1 MINVL
6 ISAEWGAITSTY
18 QSLLGRSFYKE
29 NSPPPKVKI
38 TFYYEHRFRYD
49 ILKKYENIA
58 YEKNFMSL

>member
-6 ISAEWGAITSTY
+6 ISAEWGAITATY

-38 TFYYEHRFRYD
+38 TFFYEHRFRYY
-49 ILKKYENIA
+49 ILKSMK
-58 YEKNFMSL
+58 L